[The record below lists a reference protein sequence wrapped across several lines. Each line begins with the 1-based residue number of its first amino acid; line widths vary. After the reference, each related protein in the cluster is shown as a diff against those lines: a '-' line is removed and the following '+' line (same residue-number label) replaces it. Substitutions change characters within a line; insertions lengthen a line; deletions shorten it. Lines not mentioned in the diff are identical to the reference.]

1 MIEPIPFTRPQRDL
15 IETTASTYV
24 EACPGAGKT
33 QAIVQRF
40 IERPA
45 ASARRGVAL
54 VSFTNAA
61 VDEARSRCAGR
72 PDLVQAPNFVGT
84 IDSLINRFI
93 VAPVFT
99 SRTGISP
106 VFRDTWRSVPGS
118 TFGVPSV
125 QGRFQL
131 DWFAFSIDGTAAA
144 DRTRVSRGRRRLI
157 DGLQL
162 WQRSKVE
169 AEASRLWNR
178 NVCRGIMD
186 AAASRVH
193 AAEFLADDTT
203 RTVLRDLLAHRFC
216 EVIVDEVQD
225 CCDADVQVLRLLLDA
240 GARLILVGDP
250 DQGIYAFRGATAA
263 GLRQLRQLV
272 SLGPRLNG
280 NFRSSP
286 AICGIVDSL
295 RSSAATD
302 KPVGKH
308 AAVELAVVLV
318 TYRTPAQARQQIEEA
333 VSRAGIGH
341 EQLVVLAH
349 SWSTARSC
357 AGAGSDRKTSD
368 NRLYALATAV
378 HEIQD
383 ESGTPRVRADAL
395 SRLERLLQEQA
406 RPGLQDITQAEFTAG
421 LGLSARAYRERV
433 LRFAL
438 SLRPPFR
445 SPPSAFKAQLTA
457 RRDAQDQLGWTTGG
471 LQTPSHDGWPDIPCE
486 PGDCLT
492 HSTVHGYKG
501 LQSPAVALVIPK
513 RPADAIDQDDGVH
526 QWVRNREGESR
537 RVLYVGASRAQQLL
551 ILAVHQSRATDVRTA
566 LDRDGVCYIN
576 NHEPSPAGIAGLR
589 LDLFVQAEP
598 AGTI

>member
-1 MIEPIPFTRPQRDL
+1 
-15 IETTASTYV
+15 
-24 EACPGAGKT
+24 
-33 QAIVQRF
+33 
-40 IERPA
+40 
-45 ASARRGVAL
+45 
-54 VSFTNAA
+54 
-61 VDEARSRCAGR
+61 
-72 PDLVQAPNFVGT
+72 
-84 IDSLINRFI
+84 
-93 VAPVFT
+93 
-99 SRTGISP
+99 
-106 VFRDTWRSVPGS
+106 
-118 TFGVPSV
+118 
-125 QGRFQL
+125 
-131 DWFAFSIDGTAAA
+131 
-144 DRTRVSRGRRRLI
+144 
-157 DGLQL
+157 
-162 WQRSKVE
+162 
-169 AEASRLWNR
+169 
-178 NVCRGIMD
+178 MD

-193 AAEFLADDTT
+193 AAEFLSDDTT

-225 CCDADVQVLRLLLDA
+225 CCAADVQVLRLLLDA

-250 DQGIYAFRGATAA
+250 DQGIYAFRGASAA

-272 SLGPRLNG
+272 ITGPRLNG

-295 RSSAATD
+295 RSSSATD

-308 AAVELAVVLV
+308 AAVEQAVVLV

-333 VSRAGIGH
+333 VSRASIGH
-341 EQLVVLAH
+341 EQLVLLAH

-421 LGLSARAYRERV
+421 LGLSARAYRECV

-445 SPPSAFKAQLTA
+445 SSPSAFKAQLTA

-471 LQTPSHDGWPDIPCE
+471 LQTPRHDGWPNIPCE
-486 PGDCLT
+486 PGNCLT

-513 RPADAIDQDDGVH
+513 RPADATNQDDGVH
-526 QWVRNREGESR
+526 QWVSNREGESR

-566 LDRDGVCYIN
+566 LDRDGVSYID
-576 NHEPSPAGIAGLR
+576 NHEPSPAGIAGPT
-589 LDLFVQAEP
+589 LDLFE
-598 AGTI
+598 